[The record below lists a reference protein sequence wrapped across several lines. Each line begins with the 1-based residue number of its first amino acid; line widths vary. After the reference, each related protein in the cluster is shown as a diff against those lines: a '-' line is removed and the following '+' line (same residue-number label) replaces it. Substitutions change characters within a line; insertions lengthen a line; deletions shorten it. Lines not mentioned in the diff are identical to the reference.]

1 MAYNELY
8 QYSVVSAL
16 MEGLGEYGLPY
27 KELVS
32 HGDHGLGTF
41 RRMDGEMIALD
52 GEVYQMKADG
62 SIIKV
67 DSAGGSEIAP
77 FAQLTRF
84 QASATADVEFND
96 KQGFS
101 DALSNLLPKTK
112 NHFVA
117 FRVDGIF
124 KCVAVRT
131 AGGQFCRHEN
141 IRELHKRQTTYEF
154 TNVRGSLIGFRSPE
168 FLQGVG
174 VAGDH
179 LHFISEERDRGGHV
193 LEVECHPDVPVK
205 LSASVQRKVHLEFPD
220 DEDYREVDLKLDTER
235 TARIHAVEG

>member
-16 MEGLGEYGLPY
+16 MEGLGEHGLPY
-27 KELVS
+27 KQLVS

-52 GEVYQMKADG
+52 GQVYQMKADG

-84 QASATADVEFND
+84 QATATADVEFKD
-96 KQGFS
+96 KHGFS
-101 DALSNLLPKTK
+101 AALSNLLPKTK
-112 NHFVA
+112 NYFVA
-117 FRVDGIF
+117 FRVDGVF

-154 TNVRGSLIGFRSPE
+154 TNVRGSVIGFRSPE

-193 LEVECHPDVPVK
+193 LEITTLEGSPVK
-205 LSASVQRKVHLEFPD
+205 LSAAVQSKVHLEFPED
-220 DEDYREVDLKLDTER
+220 DDYKGVNLAVDAD
-235 TARIHAVEG
+235 RIRAVEG